1 MGKNKYPEH
10 AFFLLIIVISSVFL
24 CASSSCA
31 YPRKHIIEFGGTF
44 GYHYVPNY
52 LEVIVGDTIE
62 WKGDFTVFGLQSVK
76 VPSGA
81 LSFNADSVPVFLY
94 VVKMQGEYTYR
105 NPIYYSI
112 GMQGIIFADTISHG
126 LTNEGREFLLGTP
139 VTPPSTL
146 KYSYVYAMINS
157 FYENE
162 VQISYFDSNGH
173 ETAPLVYNVAARGF
187 LQIALDAVKMSIDT
201 SQEKAA
207 YKSCHIISKLPITV
221 QCFIVNQFAE
231 TYLSLPLISLGKKY
245 VVASYNDNPTG
256 GGNTVIMGPCG
267 GVFLIIASE
276 DGTIIQITPTTTT
289 IGGHPVV
296 LTGIGATGSPRP
308 YTIQLSKGQCY
319 LVRSNGRDEGNDISG
334 SLVVASRP
342 IVVIGGHQEATLG
355 SIFPAGNYLIEQ
367 LIPYEYWDSTG
378 YLSIPF
384 AEPIPPSEEGEG
396 DLYRIYS
403 FDTIGFNTHLN
414 VGGISGGYDL
424 TTKRFLF
431 PERFGVT
438 SPVEAFSSNGHKF
451 SIVQYDERMISKPNP
466 KQSPAP
472 CMMTIVP
479 KSRWKK
485 FYSFV
490 VPHYPAAYNY
500 INVISAHMEDIK
512 ISELGLAPV
521 PITSLSRSLLFG
533 GISSQDNSLFGSQ
546 YKLSI
551 PSVSDKSFPYYL
563 YSEYPFMIFYYQIL
577 TFGGGDYEYAAPA
590 GMQLN
595 TGVSPLFKIIIDSI
609 SNCTSWHFCVRDTSK
624 DDPGI
629 KTVMLVD
636 DPDGIYFEPGEQ
648 LKNVSFDTTLTYM
661 PNELRPQ
668 GLKEYCFD
676 VNVINPLQDAVAP
689 VAIVDNG
696 GNAVVL
702 KLFKSATPLKIST
715 IPPTLR
721 RADSIVFPIKKI
733 GEEIC
738 TTFVFR
744 NSAPKGS
751 PAMKV
756 ISAQLSNKDTSYK
769 IYSVI
774 PSLSSSVTAQDSV
787 TLQVCYTP
795 KDSSRHQDSLILHTD
810 CFNLTISLDAHGSTG
825 LISAGDLDFVSIAVG
840 DTLCK
845 NITIKNVGSAPFT
858 LTKSFVLSDSIN
870 FSVDVGK
877 LPIQIK
883 SGGNIQLQVCFHPM
897 HEGSFGAG
905 IDWST
910 DLEASFAHSVK
921 SHSVL
926 SGQATPKAGLP
937 SPLTLSQRQREFS
950 IHPNPANG
958 NSVVVMFPSLQG
970 SKSTLY
976 MFDVLGREVF
986 KSEVQPVTQMGIPI
1000 INLPIGTYYVQLS
1013 SSTGLAMK
1021 SFMKVK

>member
-1 MGKNKYPEH
+1 MLPKSGM
-10 AFFLLIIVISSVFL
+10 SSVKTTL
-24 CASSSCA
+24 TTVKNC
-31 YPRKHIIEFGGTF
+31 PEDGG
-44 GYHYVPNY
+44 H
-52 LEVIVGDTIE
+52 
-62 WKGDFTVFGLQSVK
+62 
-76 VPSGA
+76 
-81 LSFNADSVPVFLY
+81 
-94 VVKMQGEYTYR
+94 
-105 NPIYYSI
+105 
-112 GMQGIIFADTISHG
+112 H
-126 LTNEGREFLLGTP
+126 
-139 VTPPSTL
+139 TPP
-146 KYSYVYAMINS
+146 V
-157 FYENE
+157 
-162 VQISYFDSNGH
+162 
-173 ETAPLVYNVAARGF
+173 VYNVAARGF
-187 LQIALDAVKMSIDT
+187 LQIPLDAIKMLMDT
-201 SQEKAA
+201 SEEKAA

-221 QCFIVNQFAE
+221 ECFIVNQFAE

-245 VVASYNDNPTG
+245 VVASYNDNPSG
-256 GGNTVIMGPCG
+256 GGNAVIMGPCG

-289 IGGHPVV
+289 IGGHPGV
-296 LTGIGATGSPRP
+296 LTGIGAMGTPQP
-308 YTIQLSKGQCY
+308 YTVQLSKGQCY

-334 SLVVASRP
+334 SVVEASHP

-384 AEPIPPSEEGEG
+384 AEPIPAGDEGEG

-466 KQSPAP
+466 RQSPAP
-472 CMMTIVP
+472 CMMAIVP

-490 VPHYPAAYNY
+490 IPHYPAAYNY
-500 INVISAHMEDIK
+500 INIISGHMEDIK

-533 GISSQDNSLFGSQ
+533 GISSQDNSLFGAQ

-563 YSEYPFMIFYYQIL
+563 YSEYPFMLFYYQIL

-595 TGVSPLFKIIIDSI
+595 TGVAPALKISIDS
-609 SNCTSWHFCVRDTSK
+609 SNCTTWHFCVRDTSK

-629 KTVMLVD
+629 KTVMLID

-648 LKNVSFDTTLTYM
+648 LKNVSFDIALTYM

-668 GLKEYCFD
+668 GVKEYCFD
-676 VNVINPLQDAVAP
+676 VNIISPLHDAVAP

-702 KLFKSATPLKIST
+702 KLCKSATPLNIST
-715 IPPTLR
+715 TPPTLG
-721 RADSIVFPIKKI
+721 RADSIVFPLRKI

-744 NSAPKGS
+744 NSAPKGN
-751 PAMKV
+751 PAIKV
-756 ISAQLSNKDTSYK
+756 DSAQLANKDTSYR

-774 PSLSSSVTAQDSV
+774 PSLPSSVAAQDSV

-795 KDSSRHQDSLILHTD
+795 KDSTRHQDSLILHTD

-825 LISAGDLDFVSIAVG
+825 LISAGDLDFASTTIG

-845 NITIKNVGSAPFT
+845 NLTIKNVGSAPFT

-870 FSVDVGK
+870 FSVDASK

-883 SGGNIQLQVCFHPM
+883 SGGNIQLQICFHPKQ
-897 HEGSFGAG
+897 EGSLGAG

-910 DLEASFAHSVK
+910 DLEAPFAHSVK
-921 SHSVL
+921 SRSVL
-926 SGQATPKAGLP
+926 SGQATPKAGVA
-937 SPLTLSQRQREFS
+937 SPPTEREFS
-950 IHPNPANG
+950 IHPNPASG
-958 NSVVVMFPSLQG
+958 NSVSVIFPSLQD

-976 MFDVLGREVF
+976 MFDVLGREVY
-986 KSEVQPVTQMGIPI
+986 KSEVQSAAQMEIPI
-1000 INLPIGTYYVQLS
+1000 VHLPIGTYYVQLS